1 MIENNTQIEG
11 AAENNSPVVTP
22 ETNENEIKTYT
33 EQEVAELLQRE
44 GDRRVTSALKKQQK
58 QFESK
63 IAEAEKLRGMDEA
76 QRQQYEF
83 EQRVKELEAREK
95 EFNLA
100 QNKLEASKVLANR
113 NLPVE
118 FVDYIVAED
127 ADTMLENIN
136 IFEKAFKAAV
146 ADAGSKKIA
155 SPTPKSGSVKQT
167 GITKEEFKKMN
178 LAQQAEIYKTNPALY
193 KELTQK

>member
-11 AAENNSPVVTP
+11 ATENNSPVVTP

-83 EQRVKELEAREK
+83 EQKVKELEARAK

-146 ADAGSKKIA
+146 ADAVNKKIA

>member
-11 AAENNSPVVTP
+11 ATENNSPVVTP
-22 ETNENEIKTYT
+22 ETNDNEIKTYT

-83 EQRVKELEAREK
+83 EQKVKELEAREK

-146 ADAGSKKIA
+146 ADAVNKKIA

>member
-146 ADAGSKKIA
+146 ADAVNKKIA
-155 SPTPKSGSVKQT
+155 STTPKSGSVKQT